1 MSSRL
6 SPFQIMQTLVGFPTV
21 SRDSNLPLIDW
32 VQDYLEEHG
41 VTCVRHLHPSEPK
54 AGLMAHAGPMVEG
67 AVVLSGHTDVVPID
81 GQDWSSDPFTV
92 SERDGKYY
100 GRGCVDM
107 KSFDALAVWALAEAA
122 GRDLTRPLQIALT
135 YDEEVGVI
143 GADPL
148 LRDIGNALPKGNVA
162 IIGEPTMMQT
172 VTGHK
177 ASIAFDTIVH
187 GFEVHSSLAHT
198 GVSAI
203 MEGAKLIAWANGVNA
218 ANMAKTPQGSD
229 ALFNPPWTNAHVGM
243 IGGGTA
249 HNITAKRCEFV
260 MSFRCVPGE
269 DPSMYEEAYRAEAA
283 RVEAEMQQIRP
294 ETSIELR
301 PKYIAPG
308 LAPEING
315 AAEELARRLTGD
327 NGTHVVS
334 YGTEAGHFQNHG
346 YSAVVCGP
354 GDIAQAHQPDEYIT
368 VAQFEAGHDFMRQL
382 LDLLSER

>member
-1 MSSRL
+1 
-6 SPFQIMQTLVGFPTV
+6 MQTLVAFPTV
-21 SRDSNLPLIDW
+21 SRDSNLALIDW

-54 AGLMAHAGPMVEG
+54 AGLMAHAGPMEEG
-67 AVVLSGHTDVVPID
+67 AVVLSGHTDVVPVD
-81 GQDWSSDPFTV
+81 GQAWSSDPFKV
-92 SERDGKYY
+92 VERDGKYF

-107 KSFDALAVWALAEAA
+107 KSFDALAIWALAEGA
-122 GRDLTRPLQIALT
+122 GRDLARPVQIALT
-135 YDEEVGVI
+135 YDEEIGVI

-148 LRDIGNALPKGNVA
+148 LRDVADKLPRGRVA
-162 IIGEPTMMQT
+162 IIGEPSMMQP

-177 ASIAFDTIVH
+177 AGIAFDTIVH
-187 GFEVHSSLAHT
+187 GFEVHSSLSHT

-203 MEGAKLIAWANGVNA
+203 MEGAKLITWANGVND
-218 ANMAKTPQGSD
+218 ANMAKGAEGTD

-243 IGGGTA
+243 IEGGTA

-269 DPSMYEEAYRAEAA
+269 DPQIYEDAYRAEVA
-283 RVEAEMQQIRP
+283 RVEAAMQAIRP
-294 ETSIELR
+294 ETFIEIQ
-301 PKYIAPG
+301 PKFMAPG
-308 LAPEING
+308 LAPEVNG

-368 VAQFEAGHDFMRQL
+368 VAQFEAGHDFMRRL
-382 LDLLSER
+382 LDLLAEG